1 MARKYLIAGVAAI
14 SLVVAVPMARAD
26 YPVFDGTMVGKAIE
40 QIKEMKASVAAEL
53 QQLAELK
60 ESVMF
65 LNDISKFVNE
75 VSDAIGEITNI
86 TLPIPN
92 IMKMQAQIKSDIRCL
107 MPDGMGWGIKFTDL
121 NLASICETSGKYRDA
136 LFVNQDKLANLPFNE
151 QKALRHAAAAHRSA
165 LLADTSVRSLAQ
177 ADVQLQQAEKLSDA
191 ADDLQANLGQAKT
204 VQERLHVQAQTEI
217 LQARAMASQN
227 QLLAQMLK
235 LQAAGQ
241 IKAGLPVDDLKLEEE
256 GDQ

>member
-1 MARKYLIAGVAAI
+1 MARKYLIAGVVAI
-14 SLVVAVPMARAD
+14 SLVAVPLARAE
-26 YPVFDGTMVGKAIE
+26 YPTIDMTAIKALGE
-40 QIKEMKASVAAEL
+40 QLKELKASLAAEL
-53 QQLAELK
+53 QQLAQLK

-75 VSDAIGEITNI
+75 VSSAIGEITHI

-92 IMKMQAQIKSDIRCL
+92 ILKMKAQIKSDIRCL

-177 ADVQLQQAEKLSDA
+177 ADVQLQQAEKLPDA
-191 ADDLQANLGQAKT
+191 ADDLQANLGEAKT
-204 VQERLHVQAQTEI
+204 LQDRLHVQAQTEI
-217 LQARAMASQN
+217 LQTRAMASQN

-241 IKAGLPVDDLKLEEE
+241 IKAGLPLDDLKLEEE